1 MISIFYFIL
10 TLLFISFILVI
21 HELGHFLTSLL
32 FKVKV
37 EEFGLGYPPR
47 ILGFKKKNIIYSI
60 NLIPFGAI
68 TKIEEGDK
76 TNPSRDSFWGK
87 KFSEKII
94 ILLAGSFLN
103 ILFTFFVFV
112 LLFWIGF
119 PKEILPFEIFKEET
133 LKYPFY
139 LAISKSFSFM
149 GIVLKESL
157 KGIVQAFLSLFLKG
171 DIRNFVGPVGLVAV
185 TNQALRIGFK
195 EGIYLIGLISYVL
208 GIFNL
213 LPIPALDGGRIF
225 FLLIEKIRKKPIS
238 QKTENLIT
246 NITFSLLLILL
257 LIVSIK
263 DVKFFILKKFH

>member
-1 MISIFYFIL
+1 MISIFYFIF
-10 TLLFISFILVI
+10 TLFFISLILSI

-47 ILGFKKKNIIYSI
+47 ILGFKKNNIIYSL

-76 TNPSRDSFWGK
+76 ENPSSDSFWGK

-94 ILLAGSFLN
+94 ILLAGS
-103 ILFTFFVFV
+103 LFNTLFALFIFV
-112 LLFWIGF
+112 LLFSIGF
-119 PKEILPFEIFKEET
+119 PKEVLPFEIFPGET

-139 LAISKSFSFM
+139 LAILRSFSFM
-149 GIVLKESL
+149 ALILKESL
-157 KGIVQAFLSLFLKG
+157 KGIFQAFLSLFLRG
-171 DIRNFVGPVGLVAV
+171 DVKNFVGPLGLVAV
-185 TNQALRIGFK
+185 TNQAFRIGFK

-225 FLLIEKIRKKPIS
+225 IILIEKIRKKPIS

-263 DVKFFILKKFH
+263 DIKFFILKKIN